1 MRIFCLMMLLVF
13 FVSGPGCKKS
23 QEEPTATSDE
33 KVIEKIEKTPELSD
47 AEKDKL
53 KSLGYVE

>member
-33 KVIEKIEKTPELSD
+33 KVMEKTGKTPELSD

>member
-1 MRIFCLMMLLVF
+1 MRILYLLLILVF
-13 FVSGPGCKKS
+13 LLSGPGCQQS
-23 QEEPTATSDE
+23 HEEPASTTEERITE
-33 KVIEKIEKTPELSD
+33 KTGKTPELSD

>member
-1 MRIFCLMMLLVF
+1 MMLLVF
-13 FVSGPGCKKS
+13 LVSGPGCKKS
-23 QEEPTATSDE
+23 QEEPTATTDDKVME
-33 KVIEKIEKTPELSD
+33 KTGKTPELTD